1 MLGHVLYI
9 GMLGIGVLILLGPN
23 FQCTLAAKL
32 CFGPQNVFEVQERA
46 QHAMFDGAWTSHAT
60 GRTKNVKFFV
70 CVCLS
75 TCYALEQQSLS
86 EKMTSPS
93 THWNLE
99 MVLISLDGER
109 FSKGKADG

>member
-1 MLGHVLYI
+1 MLNMPCLMG
-9 GMLGIGVLILLGPN
+9 LGLPTPPGE
-23 FQCTLAAKL
+23 Q
-32 CFGPQNVFEVQERA
+32 
-46 QHAMFDGAWTSHAT
+46 
-60 GRTKNVKFFV
+60 KNVKFFV